1 MQISGRDL
9 SNFCFNVYDSETWTS
24 RRADE
29 RLIDSLEIWLWRRM
43 EGIGWRDGVTPEKV
57 LDRVVEQRSLTKK
70 KSGDRRKTGDATYI
84 ILTGGITCSGTS
96 WKARWMVNGEDED
109 KDLEWCQTLYR

>member
-29 RLIDSLEIWLWRRM
+29 RLIDSLEIWLRRRM

-70 KSGDRRKTGDATYI
+70 IWRQKKNWRCHIYYSYGWDNMLRD
-84 ILTGGITCSGTS
+84 ILEGKMDGKRGG
-96 WKARWMVNGEDED
+96 
-109 KDLEWCQTLYR
+109 